1 MRKCPTCN
9 RPFGGA
15 KRTCFACQ
23 RPILKTHRWHIVGC
37 YIIHDDCQ
45 NPTMRTLLEPR
56 ELTPEAAVKQMPT
69 DQQKMILEGGWPAAY
84 ESDSEAFDK

>member
-1 MRKCPTCN
+1 
-9 RPFGGA
+9 
-15 KRTCFACQ
+15 
-23 RPILKTHRWHIVGC
+23 
-37 YIIHDDCQ
+37 
-45 NPTMRTLLEPR
+45 MRTLLEPR